1 MRGQAK
7 TKQRSRSGGLRGTP
21 TLDFAVVGAPLWVLG
36 VLHGQAVLLVMAIAT
51 TILLVSQGGLRNGA
65 FGAPWISTPV
75 LRFLEA
81 LIAAGLLIWTAA
93 DLHVFDA
100 ANTLGVAAVLCT
112 GTVLL
117 SVGLLARIRRGTPG
131 PAPASG
137 VGARGASVSGTP
149 RVSVVIPALDEAKN
163 LEHVLP
169 RLPANLHEVILV
181 DGHSSDET
189 VAVARRLRPSIRVL
203 AQSGIGKGDALKTG
217 FANVSGDIVVM
228 LDADGSADPGEIR
241 RFVDCLVDGAD
252 FAKGSRFV
260 TGGGSSDIT
269 RLRHLGNWGLIRCVN
284 LLYRTRYTDLCYG
297 YNAFWTACL
306 PYIAV
311 DASGFEVE
319 TLINVRAAK
328 AGLRIAEVPSY
339 EADRIY
345 GESHLQTFRDGFRVV
360 KTIFRELPTS
370 GGRSREQRPASQ
382 QVPARPER
390 VRSPVA

>member
-1 MRGQAK
+1 
-7 TKQRSRSGGLRGTP
+7 
-21 TLDFAVVGAPLWVLG
+21 
-36 VLHGQAVLLVMAIAT
+36 MAIAT
-51 TILLVSQGGLRNGA
+51 TILLISQGGLRNGA
-65 FGAPWISTPV
+65 FGARWISAPM
-75 LRFLEA
+75 LRFVDA

-93 DLHVFDA
+93 ALHVFDA
-100 ANTLGVAAVLCT
+100 ASMLGVAAVLCT

-117 SVGLLARIRRGTPG
+117 SVGLLARIRRQT
-131 PAPASG
+131 PAPVPAFG
-137 VGARGASVSGTP
+137 VSGLATAVPATP
-149 RVSVVIPALDEAKN
+149 RVSVVIPALDEARN

-228 LDADGSADPGEIR
+228 LDADGSADPGEIQ
-241 RFVDCLVDGAD
+241 RFVECLVEGAD
-252 FAKGSRFV
+252 FAKGSRFMA
-260 TGGGSSDIT
+260 GGGSSDIT
-269 RLRHLGNWGLIRCVN
+269 RVRQLGNWWLIKCVN

-297 YNAFWTACL
+297 YNAFWTECL

-360 KTIFRELPTS
+360 NTIFRELPTS
-370 GGRSREQRPASQ
+370 SRRNHAQRPASQ
-382 QVPARPER
+382 QAPATPETA
-390 VRSPVA
+390 RSPVA